1 MYGLEGRKAIVT
13 GAAHGI
19 GRAIATRL
27 VSEGCQVGILDQ
39 DAAATGATA
48 AAMARN
54 GGAVRIVAGNVASKT
69 DVTTARVTSS

>member
-27 VSEGCQVGILDQ
+27 ASEGCQVGILDQ

-48 AAMARN
+48 AARLNRKLPRAMRQ
-54 GGAVRIVAGNVASKT
+54 VSSSTWR
-69 DVTTARVTSS
+69 TTFAPSSA